1 MRYNI
6 MLQLVV
12 GTTLILL
19 SSAALFAWIQTRPE
33 PVEMNQKPRFAPGAT
48 PRMPMDSHRLSFA

>member
-33 PVEMNQKPRFAPGAT
+33 PVEMNQKPRFAPVIET
-48 PRMPMDSHRLSFA
+48 VT